1 MLILY
6 DLPDWLMAVVIVGT
20 IVGLSYAGY
29 FLVHRIGH
37 RSFSEIETDVAMTVL
52 TVIATVTSLLLA
64 FVALSVWESF
74 GAAEQAVVEEANSV
88 GALARDLAIFGSE
101 QSAYSRSLL
110 REYADMVVKHE
121 WPDMQRGESDFEV
134 WKAFDRMY
142 RAIGTLE
149 PDTPRRAALQPEIWA
164 RTNELLDQRRT
175 RLHTSE
181 AAIPPVL
188 WAVAAIGTALT
199 IGTTV
204 VLSPTRFH
212 LWIIGLLG
220 ASIGLVFYLVVSMD
234 RPFLGEQSIGPD
246 PFRVAIENMERWDVE
261 TGPKR

>member
-88 GALARDLAIFGSE
+88 GALARDLAIFDSD
-101 QSAYSRSLL
+101 QSRDARRML
-110 REYADMVVKHE
+110 REYADMVVNDE
-121 WPDMQRGESDFEV
+121 WPDMQHGESDLEV
-134 WKAFDRMY
+134 WRTFDRMY
-142 RAIGTLE
+142 SAIGTLE
-149 PDTPRRAALQPEIWA
+149 PDRPRRAALQPEIWA
-164 RTNELLDQRRT
+164 RTNELLNERR
-175 RLHTSE
+175 
-181 AAIPPVL
+181 
-188 WAVAAIGTALT
+188 
-199 IGTTV
+199 
-204 VLSPTRFH
+204 
-212 LWIIGLLG
+212 
-220 ASIGLVFYLVVSMD
+220 D
-234 RPFLGEQSIGPD
+234 R
-246 PFRVAIENMERWDVE
+246 A
-261 TGPKR
+261 